1 MVKQFRCLG
10 PKFGVRLDHHTNEV
24 LEFFLPLPNKMD
36 SHILQAKSTLKY
48 ILFTFESLTKGMLAS
63 RKYVIE
69 HTSQAKNVYFLSL
82 MRIFEL
88 VVTLVEDNLTW

>member
-1 MVKQFRCLG
+1 
-10 PKFGVRLDHHTNEV
+10 
-24 LEFFLPLPNKMD
+24 MD

-88 VVTLVEDNLTW
+88 VVTLVEDNLTWLPSDTSFDSLCVIGVHLSIKLL